1 VGRYLLRRLA
11 ITVPILIGITIV
23 TFIMVNLA
31 PGDPVSALIN
41 PEAAATLGPD
51 WVEQQREKLGLNDP
65 LPVRYLR
72 WSSELIQGNFG
83 YSTQDRQPIAD
94 KIFGRIGPTLR
105 LMITVQLISLLIA
118 VPVGI
123 ISALRQYSFLDYFVS
138 VMGFAAISIP
148 SFFLALGGIYVFG
161 LKLGWLPTAGMQTI
175 GGDGSSFLDAVH
187 HLILPATVLGLA
199 NAAPL
204 IRYVRSSML
213 EVVRQDYVGVAR
225 AKGLSESAVI
235 LRHAA
240 RNALI
245 PLITV
250 VALGLPAIV
259 GGTVI
264 IETIF
269 AWPGMGQLAIT
280 AVRAR
285 DYPMIMALN
294 LIVASLILASN
305 LLADVLYAVADPR
318 IRYE

>member
-1 VGRYLLRRLA
+1 
-11 ITVPILIGITIV
+11 VPILIGITIV
-23 TFIMVNLA
+23 TFVMVSLA

-41 PEAAATLGPD
+41 PESAANLGPE
-51 WVEQQREKLGLNDP
+51 WVELQREKLGLNDP

-72 WSSELIQGNFG
+72 WTSEILQGNLG
-83 YSTQDRQPIAD
+83 YSTQDRQPISD
-94 KIFGRIGPTLR
+94 KIIDRIGPTLR
-105 LMITVQLISLLIA
+105 LMLTVQLISLAIA
-118 VPVGI
+118 IPIGI
-123 ISALRQYSFLDYFVS
+123 ISALRQYSFLDYLVS
-138 VMGFAAISIP
+138 VLGFAAISIP
-148 SFFLALGGIYVFG
+148 SFFLALGGIYIFG
-161 LKLGWLPTAGMQTI
+161 LRLGWLPTAGMRTI
-175 GGDGSSFLDAVH
+175 GEDPSFWDSVH
-187 HLILPATVLGLA
+187 HLILPAGVLGLA

-213 EVVRQDYVGVAR
+213 EVVRQEYVGVAR
-225 AKGLSESAVI
+225 AKGLSERAVI

-294 LIVASLILASN
+294 LIIATLILTSN

-318 IRYE
+318 IKYE